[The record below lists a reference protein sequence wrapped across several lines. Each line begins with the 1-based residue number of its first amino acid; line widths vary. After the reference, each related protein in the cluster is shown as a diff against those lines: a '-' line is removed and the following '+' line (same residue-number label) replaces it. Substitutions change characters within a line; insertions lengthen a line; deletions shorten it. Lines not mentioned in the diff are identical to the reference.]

1 MKKNIEFIITLVVLL
16 VVAYFAVMN
25 SNSVYKS
32 PVNNRYNVG
41 SIYVKETTLDYRKYS
56 ESVSPKAMCNISA
69 EVSVGILKEV
79 YKTFMAIGDDKVSG
93 WKLLEKGSKQSGLAY
108 KLWVNRYDKSV
119 YTLTLSGTDQ
129 IRDTS
134 QYFPMMMDEEYP
146 IQMKETLEVGKKI
159 VSLLE
164 KNTSAGNGEKMTDFY
179 ITGHSLGGYLSAFLA
194 SEIVDSYNGENHQN
208 IKYSDFLYSNFSI
221 ENVHCY
227 TFGAPGFYNKP
238 MDEGVLGIGIYA
250 NHPIP
255 SWGVKKKTNNEQ
267 GKYDDVITN
276 YYNNLDLVGTLY
288 VANDNLK
295 HLGTTIV
302 MWVNNANPVNLYLL
316 SVNFVE
322 VPKKLYYHMPWVY
335 INVLDK
341 MG

>member
-164 KNTSAGNGEKMTDFY
+164 KNISAGNGEKMTEFY

-221 ENVHCY
+221 KNVHCY

-276 YYNNLDLVGTLY
+276 Y
-288 VANDNLK
+288 
-295 HLGTTIV
+295 
-302 MWVNNANPVNLYLL
+302 
-316 SVNFVE
+316 
-322 VPKKLYYHMPWVY
+322 
-335 INVLDK
+335 
-341 MG
+341 